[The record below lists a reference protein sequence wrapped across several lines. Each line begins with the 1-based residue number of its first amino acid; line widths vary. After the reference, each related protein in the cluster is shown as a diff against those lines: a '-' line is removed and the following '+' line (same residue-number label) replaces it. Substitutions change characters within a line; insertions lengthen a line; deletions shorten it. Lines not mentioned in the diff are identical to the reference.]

1 MSISKIFFIC
11 ALFICSNLNAQYQ
24 IKELTTQKGVSIRAM
39 SVPSEKVI
47 WASGS
52 KGMVAKSTNE
62 GLSFE
67 WMQVKGYEQR
77 IDSVQTKIDSAQVI
91 NKQIDVK
98 IDSVKE
104 NVVSITKEIHHID
117 NTLTIVKKQ
126 TDEKINTVD
135 KFSNAELEFFFTNR
149 YNESNTTN

>member
-1 MSISKIFFIC
+1 MFKDKQTLLLILVVVLIGYNIF
-11 ALFICSNLNAQYQ
+11 NTN
-24 IKELTTQKGVSIRAM
+24 SIR
-39 SVPSEKVI
+39 
-47 WASGS
+47 
-52 KGMVAKSTNE
+52 TD
-62 GLSFE
+62 
-67 WMQVKGYEQR
+67 VKGYKAKIELL
-77 IDSVQTKIDSAQVI
+77 QTKVDSAKVVNQ
-91 NKQIDVK
+91 QIDVK

>member
-1 MSISKIFFIC
+1 MLQNKQNLLLVIVIVLIGYNIF
-11 ALFICSNLNAQYQ
+11 
-24 IKELTTQKGVSIRAM
+24 TTNSIR
-39 SVPSEKVI
+39 
-47 WASGS
+47 
-52 KGMVAKSTNE
+52 TD
-62 GLSFE
+62 
-67 WMQVKGYEQR
+67 VKGYEAR

-104 NVVSITKEIHHID
+104 NVISITKEIHHID
-117 NTLTIVKKQ
+117 NTITIVKKQ

-149 YNESNTTN
+149 YHQGNTAN